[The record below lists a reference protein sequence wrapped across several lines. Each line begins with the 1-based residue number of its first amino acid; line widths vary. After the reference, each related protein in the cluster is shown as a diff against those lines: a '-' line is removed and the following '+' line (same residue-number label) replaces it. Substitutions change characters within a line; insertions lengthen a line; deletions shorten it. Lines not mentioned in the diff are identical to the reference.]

1 MSHLLSSLRSCSVY
15 VAGFTWLMTLWL
27 LTAPL
32 VGAVG
37 AEQTSVSNRPCAD
50 WDARFQQRL
59 TESTAPDT
67 LVRIL
72 AAHKG
77 LGFAAH
83 FAEEKQIGVLRRPL
97 ISSGQLIFI
106 SERGLYRHLQQPFS
120 QELLMTSKA
129 IQQRNARGQTE
140 TINLEAL
147 PVAQAFVNAF
157 LSLFSG
163 SWATLHSHFHVYF
176 SQPDQHKQHWQLG
189 LKPTN
194 QAMTRLISCLIVAGQ
209 DTRFNDLWVQ
219 EANGD
224 ITYNHFLDVQLLAQ
238 PEWTDYYSQF
248 DWAK

>member
-1 MSHLLSSLRSCSVY
+1 
-15 VAGFTWLMTLWL
+15 MTLWL
-27 LTAPL
+27 LPPSR
-32 VGAVG
+32 VG

-50 WDARFQQRL
+50 WETRFQQRL
-59 TESTAPDT
+59 TESTVPEA

-77 LGFAAH
+77 LGFSAR
-83 FAEEKQIGVLRRPL
+83 FAEEKRIGVLRRPL

-106 SERGLYRHLQQPFS
+106 PERGLYRHLQQPFS

-129 IQQRNARGQTE
+129 IQQRNTRGQTE
-140 TINLEAL
+140 TISLKAL

-163 SWATLHSHFHVYF
+163 SWTTLHSHFHVYF
-176 SQPDQHKQHWQLG
+176 SQPEQPGQHWQLG

-194 QAMTRLISCLIVAGQ
+194 PALTRLISCLIVGGQ
-209 DTRFNDLWVQ
+209 HTRLSDVWVQ
-219 EANGD
+219 EASGD
-224 ITYNHFLDVQLLAQ
+224 ITYDHFLDAQLLAPPQ
-238 PEWTDYYSQF
+238 WTDYYSQF